1 VSEATP
7 HRRRRFARGLAIAYV
22 VALLLVIATFR
33 FIGERN
39 WLVTVALYLPRAG
52 FLLPLPVV
60 LGALVV
66 SGEWLYALGVTVV
79 SGYLVLFPLMGYQ
92 LSGHAR
98 SAPKSIRVMS
108 WNTYL
113 GRIDNESIFKRVEEE
128 QPDIFVSQATG
139 HRTKELFRATPGAYT
154 LEVDDEFLLA
164 TRFPVVDK
172 SFPAPFPDDT
182 NHRPNF
188 VRYTLDTPFGLID
201 LFSVHPRSPRSGLE
215 EVRGKGLK
223 TRILEGDAPDPGESI
238 ARNTRLRRRQIEA
251 LIDAMRAAK
260 HPILVAGD
268 TNLPALSWLF
278 HHAFGD
284 MRDGFSEVGQ
294 GFGYSFPAKRPWMR
308 IDRVLADPGFHF
320 LRFATGTMI
329 ASDHH
334 YVVAELTRESP

>member
-1 VSEATP
+1 MSEATP
-7 HRRRRFARGLAIAYV
+7 HPRRGFARGLAIAYV
-22 VALLLVIATFR
+22 VALLIVIATFR

-52 FLLPLPVV
+52 FFLPLPFV

-66 SGEWLYALGVTVV
+66 SRQGLYALGVTVLCA
-79 SGYLVLFPLMGYQ
+79 YLVLFPLMGYQ
-92 LSGHAR
+92 LSGHES

-108 WNTYL
+108 WNTFL
-113 GRIDNESIFKRVEEE
+113 GRIDNEGIFKKVKEE

-139 HRTKELFRATPGAYT
+139 HRTKELFRADPGGYAV
-154 LEVDDEFLLA
+154 EVDDEFLLV

-172 SFPAPFPDDT
+172 SFSAPFPDDT

-188 VRYTLDTPFGLID
+188 VRYTLDTPFGLVD
-201 LFSVHPRSPRSGLE
+201 LFSVHPRSPRSGIE
-215 EVRGKGLK
+215 QFRGRGLK
-223 TRILEGDAPDPGESI
+223 TRILEGDAPDPGETI
-238 ARNTRLRRRQIEA
+238 ARNTGLRRRQIEA
-251 LIDAMRAAK
+251 LLDAMRAAK

-268 TNLPALSWLF
+268 TNLPVLSWLF

-284 MRDGFSEVGQ
+284 MRDGFSDVGQ

-308 IDRVLADPGFHF
+308 IDRVLADRSFRF
-320 LRFATGTMI
+320 LRFWTGTKI
-329 ASDHH
+329 ASDHD